1 MTDAILLD
9 HDGPVATITI
19 NRPQARNALDP
30 ASAGELGRV
39 IAAVEADDRVSVVL
53 LTGAGGRFCA
63 GADLKQLA
71 AEGATYQAWAGAD
84 GPLSR
89 PCSKPVIAA
98 VEGHAVA
105 GGLGVALWA
114 DLRVASETAVFGV
127 FCRRFG
133 VPMSDGTPTRLPRLV
148 GQSRA
153 LDMMLTGR
161 EVRVEEALQIGL
173 ADRRAAAGAALDVAR
188 ELALG
193 IARHPPRAMLADR
206 ASVFAAFDGA
216 EADCLVQE
224 ARRAETAKRTEA
236 RAGASRFADGVGR
249 GGSFS
254 DD

>member
-1 MTDAILLD
+1 MTDAILLQ

-19 NRPQARNALDP
+19 NRPRARNALDP
-30 ASAGELGRV
+30 ATAAELGRA
-39 IAAVEADDRVSVVL
+39 IATVEADDAVSVVL

-71 AEGATYQAWAGAD
+71 SEGATYQAWAGAD

-89 PCSKPVIAA
+89 PCMKPVIAA

-133 VPMSDGTPTRLPRLV
+133 VPMSDGTPTRLPRLI

-161 EVRVEEALQIGL
+161 EVRIDEALAMGL
-173 ADRRAAAGAALDVAR
+173 ADRRAEAGQALKIAR

-193 IARHPPRAMLADR
+193 IAQHPPRAMLADR
-206 ASVFAAFDGA
+206 ASVFAAFDGVESECLVA
-216 EADCLVQE
+216 EAG
-224 ARRAETAKRTEA
+224 RAEVAKQTEA
-236 RAGASRFADGVGR
+236 QAGASRFAEGIGR
-249 GGSFS
+249 GGSFGG
-254 DD
+254 D

>member
-1 MTDAILLD
+1 MTDAILLEQ
-9 HDGPVATITI
+9 DGPVATITI

-30 ASAGELGRV
+30 ATAVELGRA
-39 IAAVEADDRVSVVL
+39 IAAVEANDRVSVVL

-71 AEGATYQAWAGAD
+71 TEGATYQAWAGTD

-89 PCSKPVIAA
+89 PCTKPVIAA

-114 DLRVASETAVFGV
+114 DLRVASETAIFGV

-133 VPMSDGTPTRLPRLV
+133 VPMSDGTPTRLPRLI

-161 EVRVEEALQIGL
+161 EVRVEEAMAIGL
-173 ADRRAAAGAALDVAR
+173 ADRRAAEGQALSVAR
-188 ELALG
+188 DLALG
-193 IARHPPRAMLADR
+193 IAQHPPRAMLADR

-224 ARRAETAKRTEA
+224 ARRAETAKQTEA
-236 RAGASRFADGVGR
+236 QAGASRFADGAGR

-254 DD
+254 RD